1 MNKVERLMQ
10 SMTLGEKLGQL
21 NLVTAGQSVTGPVVG
36 GDATEDI
43 CAGRVGGVFNLWG
56 REAVAKTQRLAVEE
70 TRLGVPLLF
79 GLDVLHGHRTIFPIP
94 IAEAG
99 IFDPLTW
106 ERTARAAALEAA
118 CDGINL
124 TFAPMLDIA
133 RDPRWGRIAEGPG
146 EDPLVGAKYATAKV
160 RGFQGEDLSKR
171 TSIAAV
177 AKHFCAYGAAL
188 AGRDYAAVD
197 VSGRSLHETYL
208 PPFVAAVDAE
218 CAAIMTAFN
227 SVNGAPMTSNRVLVH
242 DFLRGKLGF
251 DGVIISDYTAIA
263 ELIEHGVAGDLV
275 EAAALALKAGVD
287 MDMVSGAYL
296 RCLPEALSQGLVCL
310 GDIDAAVERV
320 LRLKERLGLFED
332 PYRFASETE
341 HDKQA
346 TRELALETA
355 RRAITLLTN
364 HDVLPLASE
373 LRRVAVIGPLAN
385 ARADMLGAW
394 SAAGTPQNCVTILEG
409 LEAALPRAD
418 IQFHEGV
425 SIAGDDIQGIAPA
438 CAAAREA
445 EVVILCLGENAG
457 MSGEAACRATPGL
470 PGRQRELAEAVLVT
484 GAPVVAVIASGRP
497 LTAPWLIKRARATAA
512 TWFLGDAAGRAIAD
526 VLTGRVNPSG
536 RLVVTWPRD
545 VGQVP
550 IFYASRSAG
559 RPPDADDRFTSRYL
573 DLPTEPLFP
582 FGHGLSYS
590 RVELTNLRVDRN
602 EFHAGES
609 IEVTVDATNVGE
621 MATEE
626 TIFLFIHDHVASVA
640 RPVMELKAWAK
651 VMLAP
656 GKTKTV
662 AFALSSDSFSF
673 PGEDFAPVIEP
684 GEFDILV
691 GLNADRANLLSIR
704 VLFPDAAGVA

>member
-10 SMTLGEKLGQL
+10 SMTLEEKLGQL
-21 NLVTAGQSVTGPVVG
+21 NLVTAGRMITGPTVG

-43 CAGRVGGVFNLWG
+43 RAGRVGGVFNLWG
-56 REAVAKTQRLAVEE
+56 REAVANAQRLAVEE

-79 GLDVLHGHRTIFPIP
+79 GLDILHGHRTIFPIP

-99 IFDPLTW
+99 IFDPLIW

-118 CDGINL
+118 CEGINM

-146 EDPLVGAKYATAKV
+146 EDPFLGAKFAEAKI
-160 RGFQGEDLSKR
+160 RGFQGGDLSQR

-177 AKHFCAYGAAL
+177 AKHFCAYGAAP

-197 VSGRSLHETYL
+197 ISDRSLHETYL
-208 PPFVAAVDAE
+208 PPFVAAVAAG

-227 SVNGAPMTSNRVLVH
+227 SVNGAPMTSNRALVR

-296 RCLPEALSQGLVCL
+296 RCLPEALSRGFVDL
-310 GDIDAAVERV
+310 GDIDAAVDRV
-320 LRLKERLGLFED
+320 LRLKQRLGLFDD

-341 HDKQA
+341 QDKQA
-346 TRELALETA
+346 SRELALETA
-355 RRAITLLTN
+355 RRAITLLVN
-364 HDVLPLASE
+364 RGVLPLANE
-373 LRRVAVIGPLAN
+373 LRHVAVIGPLAN
-385 ARADMLGAW
+385 ARADMLGPW
-394 SAAGTPQNCVTILEG
+394 SAVGAAQNCVTILEG
-409 LEAALPRAD
+409 LVAALPRAD
-418 IQFHEGV
+418 IRFHEGV
-425 SIAGDDIQGIAPA
+425 SIAGDDAEGIAPA
-438 CAAAREA
+438 CAVAREA
-445 EVVILCLGENAG
+445 EVVILCLGESAS

-470 PGRQRELAEAVLVT
+470 PGRQRELAEAVLAT
-484 GAPVVAVIASGRP
+484 GAAVVAVIASGRP
-497 LTAPWLIKRARATAA
+497 LTAPWLVERARATVAM
-512 TWFLGDAAGRAIAD
+512 WFLGDMAGRAIAD
-526 VLTGRVNPSG
+526 VLTGRINPSG
-536 RLVVTWPRD
+536 RLAVTWPHD

-550 IFYASRSAG
+550 IFYASRSTG
-559 RPPDADDRFTSRYL
+559 RPPDADDPFTSRYL
-573 DLPTEPLFP
+573 DLPTAPLFS

-602 EFHAGES
+602 EFHAGEN
-609 IEVTVDATNVGE
+609 IEVTADATNAGK

-626 TIFLFIHDHVASVA
+626 TIFLFIRDRVAIVA
-640 RPVMELKAWAK
+640 RPIMELKAWAK
-651 VMLAP
+651 AMLAP
-656 GKTKTV
+656 GETKTV

-691 GLNADRANLLSIR
+691 GLNAERANLLSVR
-704 VLFPDAAGVA
+704 VLFRDSAGDA